1 MVRLESGLIMK
12 KEKSAVACTM
22 KELVS
27 GIKRITKRNLGSY
40 VIATGVTERARSTN
54 QNVHFT
60 SSELAHLRSGTYYKE
75 REVAQTKNGGNGSH
89 QNTNFPSLQ
98 LLKPPCFP
106 CLCLWRADSSSLST
120 IPLLAKFP
128 PSCWE
133 FAPSAPFHCLALW
146 VLPSP
151 LTSFLAAQT
160 QQSPSNYCFPKVHI
174 LYHLPKFEL
183 LTWSILVFP
192 PFLFLSLVCILML
205 CFCLGGL
212 HEDSYWPLCLSQHPL
227 TGVQATDHLYKPHP
241 TNIFISLF
249 LSAKLRAPE
258 CSPAVQKRPLTP
270 TTTSS
275 TCLQTPLLDILS
287 HPQILTTKSSRTLS
301 MLVLLSAPMFP
312 ICLTNVFTLEL
323 NTLLVTRLHTGPD
336 QGYSKTQGQ
345 DERIGKRARK
355 LPQVVKGQILAS

>member
-40 VIATGVTERARSTN
+40 VIATGVTERARSINQCTFHLFWACSPKVGHLLQRNGSSTN
-54 QNVHFT
+54 QKWRKWKPSKHKFPV
-60 SSELAHLRSGTYYKE
+60 LAT
-75 REVAQTKNGGNGSH
+75 AQTTLLSMSLPVEGGFL
-89 QNTNFPSLQ
+89 FPLHYSTLGQ
-98 LLKPPCFP
+98 VSSKLLRI
-106 CLCLWRADSSSLST
+106 CLISSL
-120 IPLLAKFP
+120 PL
-128 PSCWE
+128 
-133 FAPSAPFHCLALW
+133 CLALW

-192 PFLFLSLVCILML
+192 PFLFLSLLCILML

-227 TGVQATDHLYKPHP
+227 TGVQATAHLYKPHP

-345 DERIGKRARK
+345 DERICKRARK
-355 LPQVVKGQILAS
+355 LPRVLKGQILAS